1 MHLHSPSP
9 SPSPDTTLPLHDYD
23 ILTCICTLPPPPPP
37 PRTPGTTLPHHYHDL
52 ELPVSVLDDILSHEE
67 RRHAFTIY
75 LVDPGLTGLQT
86 YVYAY
91 DPLGQQANAQK
102 PPNEDVEPR

>member
-1 MHLHSPSP
+1 M
-9 SPSPDTTLPLHDYD
+9 
-23 ILTCICTLPPPPPP
+23 
-37 PRTPGTTLPHHYHDL
+37 
-52 ELPVSVLDDILSHEE
+52 SVLDDILSHEE